1 MNDVTEVKFTEITAD
16 NTGSKSRVPRIYK
29 ILFTLQAVSLLV
41 VYVASMGWL
50 Y

>member
-1 MNDVTEVKFTEITAD
+1 MNGVTEVEFTETV
-16 NTGSKSRVPRIYK
+16 NTKSRVPHIYK
-29 ILFTLQAVSLLV
+29 ILFTLQAVSLLI

>member
-1 MNDVTEVKFTEITAD
+1 MTDVVEVEFTETV
-16 NTGSKSRVPRIYK
+16 NTKSKSRVPRIYK

-41 VYVASMGWL
+41 VYVASLGWL